1 MPVIR
6 LFSPAEGPGPET
18 LGRLADDV
26 TALLGLPAGHCWVW
40 WQRLEPGSFHRP
52 EWAAGSAAP
61 AGIVVCKES
70 YGKAHVNAL
79 LRLLRRRLAELLEVP
94 ADEIYL
100 VVQRA
105 AAGELLVRGEVWAPE
120 PESGAEP
127 QRRPGPESGA
137 QPDSRQEPESG
148 AQPETRT
155 GPKTKPRTRT
165 EATPEPQT
173 RTEATPEPQTPIEAT
188 PEPQTPIEATPEPQ
202 TRTEATPEPQTPIE
216 ATPEPQTRTEAE
228 TEPQTRTE
236 AETEPVPHSEG
247 AITDVEPVARVHN
260 ERREITD
267 DDWGSVHSVIRL
279 DAGRFTA
286 DALLALDSF
295 SHVEV
300 VFRFHRVPPHKV
312 ETAARH
318 PRGNPDWPRAGIF
331 AQRGKN
337 RPNRIGVSRCRLL
350 KVDGLDVHVAGLD
363 AVDGTPVLDIK
374 PYLRQFGPREEVVQP
389 EWVDELMRH
398 YY

>member
-6 LFSPAEGPGPET
+6 LFSPAEGPGPEA

-26 TALLGLPAGHCWVW
+26 TALLGLPGGHCWVW

-70 YGKAHVNAL
+70 YGKAQVNAL

-100 VVQRA
+100 AVQRA

-127 QRRPGPESGA
+127 ESRPEPESGEQTESRA
-137 QPDSRQEPESG
+137 QPESG

-155 GPKTKPRTRT
+155 GPKTKPQTRIAA
-165 EATPEPQT
+165 EPEPEPQ
-173 RTEATPEPQTPIEAT
+173 
-188 PEPQTPIEATPEPQ
+188 
-202 TRTEATPEPQTPIE
+202 
-216 ATPEPQTRTEAE
+216 
-228 TEPQTRTE
+228 
-236 AETEPVPHSEG
+236 SEG
-247 AITDVEPVARVHN
+247 AITDVVPVARVHN

-279 DAGRFTA
+279 DAERFTA

-350 KVDGLDVHVAGLD
+350 KVEGLDVHVAGLD